1 MASLRQIGGVEEYV
15 QEFEL
20 LVAQAKPSA
29 EDQILGYFLAGLR
42 QDIRSLVRPHDPR
55 DLTRAME
62 VACDIEEA
70 RDQMWGLY
78 LMQGHL
84 EVQTVPKHPTVG
96 LGIHKDPCLQWPNQV
111 SLEAGELEPFLM
123 LNMSRGET
131 KEGVIIVEM
140 LLDQVTAVPK
150 KP

>member
-1 MASLRQIGGVEEYV
+1 MHLKSKNPSWKEFADALIRRFGGNGRGTVYERLASLRQIGGVEKYV

-62 VACDIEEA
+62 VACDVEEA
-70 RDQMWGLY
+70 M
-78 LMQGHL
+78 
-84 EVQTVPKHPTVG
+84 K
-96 LGIHKDPCLQWPNQV
+96 
-111 SLEAGELEPFLM
+111 
-123 LNMSRGET
+123 
-131 KEGVIIVEM
+131 
-140 LLDQVTAVPK
+140 
-150 KP
+150 